1 MLTISCFPIQ
11 QVFRVLRLNDF
22 VSPPR
27 KSLGN
32 MRTETL
38 KTSSDNNM
46 YLPSPV
52 SGEFTFSKVV
62 VSSWNLTWMKSKRE
76 RYIYICIFLFAEM
89 WKTSP
94 VQRYRKESTTCRNE
108 AQFAAQPHSK
118 PSECTNVHNLVWR
131 KKLISYFDV
140 PFDSVCYTVWT
151 IRKWKKQTDI
161 YHIQSLIYKRNLTHT
176 ELLLA
181 TLFLNVIIRYVVILI
196 IIITFHL

>member
-1 MLTISCFPIQ
+1 MKF
-11 QVFRVLRLNDF
+11 
-22 VSPPR
+22 
-27 KSLGN
+27 N
-32 MRTETL
+32 MDE
-38 KTSSDNNM
+38 
-46 YLPSPV
+46 
-52 SGEFTFSKVV
+52 
-62 VSSWNLTWMKSKRE
+62 KRE
-76 RYIYICIFLFAEM
+76 GDICIFLFAEM

-94 VQRYRKESTTCRNE
+94 VQRYRKESATCRNE

-140 PFDSVCYTVWT
+140 PFDSVCYTEWI

-196 IIITFHL
+196 IIITFHLLKQWTICIICDSSFLIDTRRYNSKNLKCSF